1 MAYIKEYWKNKEQRA
16 ETARKHTKEMQNK
29 YGRCIQTSI
38 LGTKIYDTNSF
49 NRDFE
54 EDIEDKDTKIIVENI
69 LEKDIRSYGGTLNSV
84 ITICT
89 TVKTKYTRSIKRLER
104 IMKCKNYIINTF
116 RHFKKVCTH
125 KRWVFYYCCKVGI
138 PFQGLVHDLSKFS
151 PTEFWESV
159 KYYQGTSSPID
170 ACKKE
175 NGWSAAWMHHK
186 GRNKHHYEYWQDNF
200 DNGGNPIEM
209 PMKYK
214 KEMLCD
220 YLGAGRAYHGKS
232 FNFEKELKWW
242 KSKKS
247 KPIAMH
253 PNDIA
258 FIDKYINLFYEYENR
273 EYDIRTIFNQ
283 IKKEG
288 K

>member
-1 MAYIKEYWKNKEQRA
+1 MN
-16 ETARKHTKEMQNK
+16 
-29 YGRCIQTSI
+29 
-38 LGTKIYDTNSF
+38 
-49 NRDFE
+49 
-54 EDIEDKDTKIIVENI
+54 
-69 LEKDIRSYGGTLNSV
+69 
-84 ITICT
+84 
-89 TVKTKYTRSIKRLER
+89 
-104 IMKCKNYIINTF
+104 CKNYIINTF

-125 KRWVFYYCCKVGI
+125 KRWVFYYCYKVGI
-138 PFQGLVHDLSKFS
+138 TFQGLIHDLSKFS

-220 YLGAGRAYHGKS
+220 YLGAGRAYYGKS

-242 KSKKS
+242 ESKKS

-253 PNDIA
+253 PNDMA